1 MNKDAFQEAQ
11 KEALAS
17 VYKDIATTGKPTEEQ
32 LRFIK
37 MMEPKRSELDDIQEA
52 GKAIMGLM
60 GFMEGK

>member
-1 MNKDAFQEAQ
+1 MNKEAFQEAQ

-17 VYKDIATTGKPTEEQ
+17 VFKDIAATGKPTEQQ

-37 MMEPKRSELDDIQEA
+37 MMEPKRSELDDLQEA
-52 GKAIMGLM
+52 GKAFMGLM

>member
-11 KEALAS
+11 KEALVS
-17 VYKDIATTGKPTEEQ
+17 VYKDIASTGKPTEEQ

-37 MMEPKRSELDDIQEA
+37 MMEPKRSELDELQDA